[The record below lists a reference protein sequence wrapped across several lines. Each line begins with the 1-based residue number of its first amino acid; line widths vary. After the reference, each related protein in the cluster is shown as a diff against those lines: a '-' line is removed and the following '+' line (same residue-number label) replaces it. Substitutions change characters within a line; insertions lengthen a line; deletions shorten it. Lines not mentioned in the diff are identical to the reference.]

1 MNLLSEVLRDPQTI
15 RGWGV
20 SEWNRFLPIVRSSR
34 LLGRCQKLFEEHDL
48 LANVPQRIQDQ
59 MQGALTQTRYVQ
71 GQALRELRQVH
82 KILARQQIPVMAL
95 KGVAYLAVELPPSGW
110 RNLADID
117 LMVPKEHIEQAEGIL
132 LHTGWQ
138 PSGDFDDYDR
148 RYYRE
153 WMHEV
158 PPLTHS
164 MREMEVDLH
173 HNLAPPV
180 SRIRI
185 DAAVLWQ
192 KAQSFTTA
200 NDGELWVLAPTDLLL
215 HNAVHLFMNDELRG
229 GMRDVVDFCDLYR
242 YFVAEHSDFDE
253 QLLSRARELNCGRPL
268 YYAAITGQRLAGLA
282 LSDDFRDALRPYAPG
297 FPVASFMHW
306 LIERVLAPERLGMAS
321 TAVANWLLF
330 VRSHWV
336 RMPLG
341 LLIRHLSHKALVSK
355 KPAIQDADL
364 PG

>member
-1 MNLLSEVLRDPQTI
+1 MNLLGEVLREPQAI
-15 RGWGV
+15 CDWGV
-20 SEWNRFLPIVRSSR
+20 DEWNRFVPLMRSAR
-34 LLGRCQKLFEEHDL
+34 LLGRCLKLFEEHNL
-48 LANVPQRIQDQ
+48 LAEVPQRIQDQ
-59 MQGALTQTRYVQ
+59 MRGALAQTRYVQ

-82 KILARQQIPVMAL
+82 KVLARQQIPVMAL
-95 KGVAYLAVELPPSGW
+95 KGVAYLAAELPPCGW

-117 LMVPKEHIEQAEGIL
+117 LMVPKKDVERAEQVL
-132 LHTGWQ
+132 LSTGWL

-148 RYYRE
+148 HYYRE

-158 PPLTHS
+158 PPLKHS

-185 DAAVLWQ
+185 DAAALWQ
-192 KAQSFTTA
+192 KARSFTTA

-242 YFVAEHSDFDE
+242 YFVAEHPGFDE
-253 QLLSRARELNCGRPL
+253 QLLSRARELNCERPL

-282 LSDDFRDALRPYAPG
+282 LSDDFLDALRRYAPG
-297 FPVASFMHW
+297 FPVTLFMHW
-306 LIERVLAPERLGMAS
+306 SIERVLAPERLGMTS
-321 TAVANWLLF
+321 TAIANWLLF

-341 LLIRHLSHKALVSK
+341 LLIRHLSHKALISK